1 MRYEKVTFAI
11 ERRHFHFFMD
21 EAKYAAAPDAGVVFE
36 ENVLSAMIAAE
47 GFHRWLRPLEG
58 RPMVLGS
65 SGLSKTN
72 GQGI

>member
-47 GFHRWLRPLEG
+47 GFHRWAMTAKMEA
-58 RPMVLGS
+58 
-65 SGLSKTN
+65 N
-72 GQGI
+72 GIGVIRS